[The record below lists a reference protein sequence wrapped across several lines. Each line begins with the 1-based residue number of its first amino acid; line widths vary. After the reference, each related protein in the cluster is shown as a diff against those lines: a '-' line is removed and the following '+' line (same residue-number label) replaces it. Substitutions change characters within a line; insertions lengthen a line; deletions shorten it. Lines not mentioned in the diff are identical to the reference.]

1 MGVDRH
7 EPIFQMYKETTEYQ
21 ACKKKYEQA
30 RWASFLEKFKV
41 HHEEISLIFAEAY
54 DAENVHLGDVKLTI
68 TEATIAES
76 TGLLMA
82 GEKYF
87 KRVIV
92 DKNLCQKFLKAEHH
106 NPNWTKGVPRSY
118 IKDEYWTMLI
128 SLQKFLTCE
137 GRYVVTFIYHLKLL
151 SHFKGGPQINFPHF
165 LWMSLKK
172 MARGV
177 RSVSKKP
184 ETSLHHHSLIKL
196 LVVHALKTQGGSW
209 KQLLQQSFTQE
220 KSKSIET
227 QEVRTH
233 SEGSKR
239 KAKKDRK
246 MTSGGKEDTVMPSSS
261 QPIEKSVIEKYVIGE
276 PVISRK
282 KTATQF

>member
-7 EPIFQMYKETTEYQ
+7 EPIFQIYRETTEYQ

-30 RWASFLEKFKV
+30 GWVSFLEKFKG
-41 HHEEISLIFAEAY
+41 HHEGISLVFAQTY
-54 DAENVHLGDVKLTI
+54 DGENVQFGDVKLTI
-68 TEATIAES
+68 TEATIAEA
-76 TGLLMA
+76 TGLSMV
-82 GEKYF
+82 GERYF

-92 DKNLCQKFLKAEHH
+92 DKNLCQKFLKPEHH
-106 NPNWTKGVPRSY
+106 NPDWTKGVPRSY
-118 IKDEYWTMLI
+118 IKEEYWTMLI
-128 SLQKFLTCE
+128 SLQKFLTYE
-137 GRYVVTFIYHLKLL
+137 GRYVVTFIYHLNIL
-151 SHFKGGPQINFPHF
+151 SHFEGGPQINFPHF

-184 ETSLHHHSLIKL
+184 ETSLHHHGLIKL

-220 KSKSIET
+220 KSKSVET
-227 QEVRTH
+227 QEAGTH
-233 SEGSKR
+233 SEGSSR

-246 MTSGGKEDTVMPSSS
+246 MTSGGEEDTAMPSSS
-261 QPIEKSVIEKYVIGE
+261 QPIEKSVTK
-276 PVISRK
+276 SLS
-282 KTATQF
+282 